1 MSLRLRRLGP
11 MPAGESPHL
20 EIHGIPLTAHARALL
35 DPVRALFAEGGATAV
50 TVRFVRTPE
59 GERIPEG
66 SSRWEVLITVDEAV
80 PEAAFCAGRRTLG
93 VDVNADHLAWALIA
107 PDGNRLKTGRIDLPL
122 QGLSSDARRSLTC
135 EAAAALVKLAVREE
149 AQIALEI
156 LDFARKKHELA
167 LRPESA
173 WRRRMLHALS
183 YAAVLEAIRRRAAR
197 AGIAVRGVNP
207 AYTSVIGRVNFATR
221 HGIGTH
227 RAAALAIGRR
237 AQGHSERVHY

>member
-1 MSLRLRRLGP
+1 
-11 MPAGESPHL
+11 
-20 EIHGIPLTAHARALL
+20 
-35 DPVRALFAEGGATAV
+35 
-50 TVRFVRTPE
+50 VRFVRTAE
-59 GERIPEG
+59 SEQIPEG
-66 SSRWEVLITVDEAV
+66 SSPWEVLITVDEAV
-80 PEAAFCAGRRTLG
+80 PEAAFCGGRRMLG

-135 EAAAALVKLAVREE
+135 EAVAALVKLAVREE

-156 LDFARKKHELA
+156 LDFARKKRELA

-173 WRRRMLHALS
+173 ARRRMLHALS

-207 AYTSVIGRVNFATR
+207 AYTSVIGRVN
-221 HGIGTH
+221 
-227 RAAALAIGRR
+227 
-237 AQGHSERVHY
+237 